1 MMQPVKTKRVHEWK
15 VGDEVKVLVN
25 NRYHFRGEIIDIKD
39 NNIATVVVPVY
50 YGSVVDYI
58 PAVSKLDDL
67 WSIINGIGDI
77 DVR

>member
-1 MMQPVKTKRVHEWK
+1 MKQPIKVKKQPEWK
-15 VGDEVKVLVN
+15 VGDKARVLVGGKY
-25 NRYHFRGEIIDIKD
+25 RFIGEIIDIKD
-39 NNIATVVVPVY
+39 DIATVVVPVY

-67 WSIINGIGDI
+67 WPIINGIGDL

>member
-15 VGDEVKVLVN
+15 VGDKAKVLVN
-25 NRYHFRGEIIDIKD
+25 GKYRFIGEIIDIK
-39 NNIATVVVPVY
+39 NGIATVVVPVY

-58 PAVSKLDDL
+58 PAVSNINDL
-67 WSIINGIGDI
+67 WPIINGIGDI

>member
-15 VGDEVKVLVN
+15 VGDEAKVLVYGEY
-25 NRYHFRGEIIDIKD
+25 RFIGEIIDIKD
-39 NNIATVVVPVY
+39 DITTVVVPVY

-58 PAVSKLDDL
+58 PVESNINDL
-67 WSIINGIGDI
+67 WPIINGIGDI

>member
-15 VGDEVKVLVN
+15 VGDKAKVLVYGEY
-25 NRYHFRGEIIDIKD
+25 RFIGEIIDIKD
-39 NNIATVVVPVY
+39 DIATVVVPVY

-58 PAVSKLDDL
+58 PVESNINDL
-67 WSIINGIGDI
+67 WPIINGIGDI

>member
-1 MMQPVKTKRVHEWK
+1 MMQPIKVKKQPEWK
-15 VGDEVKVLVN
+15 IGDKAKVLVN
-25 NRYHFRGEIIDIKD
+25 GKYRFIGEIIDIK
-39 NNIATVVVPVY
+39 NSIATVVVPVY

-67 WSIINGIGDI
+67 WPIINGIGDI

>member
-1 MMQPVKTKRVHEWK
+1 MRQPIKTKKTHEWK
-15 VGDEVKVLVN
+15 VGDNAKVLVN
-25 NRYHFRGEIIDIKD
+25 GKYRFIGEIIDIKD
-39 NNIATVVVPVY
+39 DVATVVVRVY

-67 WSIINGIGDI
+67 WPIINGIGDL